1 MPVAKFVQDKV
12 NSFKLFTG
20 EDTVPDYVPRIL
32 LCGIN
37 TLEII
42 DNPKYVVNGH
52 TDTVRTEKLQSLYI
66 PLVHGISYLEG
77 RNDVY
82 SDGNVRT
89 LDAWLPTS
97 TRKPH
102 GLLKNNCEIIILD
115 YFWLQRTYL
124 EHEGYGNKW
133 YSHWIPLSFGLSG
146 LIPKFTTSVFFLPND
161 RWNLVAEMIYPGKEL
176 EKNCNSTGLDEDRVK
191 LWQRPHMHDIGIILL
206 DVDHAKKYCPLWHAT
221 SMVDESDTYKEAPN
235 GDRKT
240 NASAL
245 WDGNVDGAGYI
256 RGNYPII
263 MFYNKR
269 LPNMSNDNEAKQF
282 ILSRRVKKP
291 R

>member
-1 MPVAKFVQDKV
+1 M
-12 NSFKLFTG
+12 
-20 EDTVPDYVPRIL
+20 
-32 LCGIN
+32 
-37 TLEII
+37 
-42 DNPKYVVNGH
+42 
-52 TDTVRTEKLQSLYI
+52 
-66 PLVHGISYLEG
+66 
-77 RNDVY
+77 
-82 SDGNVRT
+82 
-89 LDAWLPTS
+89 
-97 TRKPH
+97 
-102 GLLKNNCEIIILD
+102 
-115 YFWLQRTYL
+115 
-124 EHEGYGNKW
+124 
-133 YSHWIPLSFGLSG
+133 
-146 LIPKFTTSVFFLPND
+146 
-161 RWNLVAEMIYPGKEL
+161 
-176 EKNCNSTGLDEDRVK
+176 
-191 LWQRPHMHDIGIILL
+191 
-206 DVDHAKKYCPLWHAT
+206 HAT